1 MLWGIN
7 RKTKNI
13 HFQNEQNMSRRK
25 IFLILIL
32 ICGVFFI
39 IFRAIKANKL
49 NEESMKNRQY
59 CYNEKLNLEDSILFK
74 TQQINKLKLYL
85 VLKSSFRNDIR
96 CYNYDNLG
104 KLHLLKIDLAS
115 DIPLDKLI
123 SFRGVTTSETTMHT
137 YSKFSAGGK
146 YDFLILG
153 EKTPTVDRVI
163 FNLTGDNNQIK
174 KKVYNKNFIGYYL
187 PVSTFSL
194 RYGEEAP
201 NDVFFGGK
209 ETFLG
214 MRETYPVMI
223 SFYKRHKS
231 LFVIILVPTE
241 NNMNL
246 DENLVG
252 KIMNN

>member
-1 MLWGIN
+1 MT
-7 RKTKNI
+7 R
-13 HFQNEQNMSRRK
+13 QK

-32 ICGVFFI
+32 FCGVFFI
-39 IFRAIKANKL
+39 IFRANKAKKM
-49 NEESMKNRQY
+49 NEESMKNSQY
-59 CYNEKLNLEDSILFK
+59 CYNERLNLEDSTLFK
-74 TQQINKLKLYL
+74 PLQIKKMKLYM

-96 CYNYDNLG
+96 CYNYDNLA
-104 KLHLLKIDLAS
+104 KLYLLKIDLGG

-123 SFRGVTTSETTMHT
+123 LFREVKTAETTMHT
-137 YSKFSAGGK
+137 YSKFSAAGK

-153 EKTPTVDRVI
+153 EKTPKVDRVI

-174 KKVYNKNFIGYYL
+174 KKAYNKNFIGYYL

-214 MRETYPVMI
+214 KRETYPVMI
-223 SFYKRHKS
+223 YFYKRHKS
-231 LFVIILVPTE
+231 LFVIIRVPNE

-246 DENLVG
+246 DENLLG